1 MAKSLNVG
9 IVGYGFMGRAH
20 SNAYRRVNQFFDVAY
35 EPVLKAVAART
46 RGRAEDFAHRW
57 GWQRVETDWRRLV
70 EAPDIDIIDI
80 ASPNNTHHEITLAAA
95 AAGKMILC
103 EKPLAMNLAQ
113 GREMTEAVEKSG
125 RPNMVWFNYRRVPAI
140 SLARQ
145 MIEEGR
151 LGKVFHYRA
160 TYLQD
165 WTISPKVPVGG
176 PGTWRLDHEVA
187 GAGVSGD
194 LSTHNI
200 DTAIWLNGPISRV
213 SGMTEIFIKDRHRA
227 DGSAARVEID
237 DVCTFLA
244 RFANGS
250 NGTFEATRYARGR
263 KNKNSFEV
271 NGEKG
276 SIYFD
281 LEDMHQLQYFN
292 HDDAGHVQGWRT
304 ILVTGAEHPYMANWW
319 VPGCVIGYE
328 HTFVN
333 ALADFLKGLEKGE
346 RVRPDFRDAL
356 ETQAVADAVLE
367 SARTE
372 KWVCPESGLGRV
384 GAGGGP

>member
-1 MAKSLNVG
+1 MPKELNIGMVG
-9 IVGYGFMGRAH
+9 CGFMGRAH
-20 SNAYRRVNQFFDVAY
+20 SNAYHRVNQFFDVPY
-35 EPVLKAVAART
+35 RPVLKAVVARSKDKVEAF
-46 RGRAEDFAHRW
+46 RNRWNFERA
-57 GWQRVETDWRRLV
+57 ETDWRKLV
-70 EAPDIDIIDI
+70 EAPEIDAVDIC
-80 ASPNNTHHEITLAAA
+80 SPNNTHCEISLAAA
-95 AAGKMILC
+95 AAGKMVLC
-103 EKPLAMNLAQ
+103 EKPLAMNLKQ
-113 GREMTEAVEKSG
+113 GREMTLAVEKSG

-140 SLARQ
+140 ALAKQ
-145 MIEEGR
+145 MLEEGR
-151 LGKVFHYRA
+151 LGKTFHYRA
-160 TYLQD
+160 AYLQD
-165 WTISPKVPVGG
+165 WTISPRVPVGG
-176 PGTWRLDHEVA
+176 AATWRLDKEVA

-200 DTAIWLNGPISRV
+200 DTALWLNGPIARV
-213 SGMTEIFIKDRHRA
+213 CGMTEIFIKDRQRP
-227 DGSAARVEID
+227 DGAPVRVEID

-276 SIYFD
+276 SISFD

-292 HDDAGHVQGWRT
+292 HEDPAPLQGWRT

-328 HTFVN
+328 HTFIN
-333 ALADFLKGLEKGE
+333 ALADFLRGLEKGE

-356 ETQAVADAVLE
+356 ETQAVAEAVLE
-367 SARTE
+367 SARME
-372 KWVCPESGLGRV
+372 KWVAPQL
-384 GAGGGP
+384 

>member
-1 MAKSLNVG
+1 VSKKLNIG
-9 IVGYGFMGRAH
+9 MVGYGFMGRAH
-20 SNAYRRVNQFFDVAY
+20 SNAYHRVVQFFPVAY
-35 EPVLKAVAART
+35 EPVLKAVAARS
-46 RGRAEDFAHRW
+46 RGKAEAFAQRW
-57 GWQRVETDWRRLV
+57 GWQRVEDDWHKLI
-70 EAPDIDIIDI
+70 EAPDLEVIDIC
-80 ASPNNTHHEITLAAA
+80 SPNNTHHEIALAAA
-95 AAGKMILC
+95 SAGKIVLC

-113 GREMTEAVEKSG
+113 AREMTRAVEQAGKA
-125 RPNMVWFNYRRVPAI
+125 NMVWFNYRRVPAI
-140 SLARQ
+140 ALAKQ
-145 MIEEGR
+145 LIAEGR
-151 LGKVFHYRA
+151 LGKIFHYRA
-160 TYLQD
+160 SYLQD

-176 PGTWRLDHEVA
+176 AATWRLDKEVA

-200 DTAIWLNGPISRV
+200 DTALWLNGSMARV
-213 SGMTEIFIKDRHRA
+213 CAMTEIFIRDRRRP
-227 DGSAARVEID
+227 DGTPARVEID

-281 LEDMHQLQYFN
+281 LEDMHQLQYFS
-292 HDDAGHVQGWRT
+292 HDDPAHLQGWRT

-328 HTFVN
+328 HTFIN
-333 ALADFLKGLEKGE
+333 ALADFLLALEKGE

-356 ETQAVADAVLE
+356 ETQAVAEAVLE
-367 SARTE
+367 SAQSE
-372 KWVCPESGLGRV
+372 KWVSPSKSD
-384 GAGGGP
+384 

>member
-1 MAKSLNVG
+1 MPKQLNIG
-9 IVGYGFMGRAH
+9 LVGYGFMGRAH
-20 SNAYRRVNQFFDVAY
+20 SNAYHRVNQFFDVAY
-35 EPVLKAVAART
+35 QPALKALAARS
-46 RGRAEDFAHRW
+46 RDQAEAFARRW
-57 GWQRVETDWRRLV
+57 GWQRVESDWRKLV
-70 EAPDIDIIDI
+70 EAADIDAIDI
-80 ASPNNTHHEITLAAA
+80 CSPNNTHHEIALAAA
-95 AAGKMILC
+95 AAGKIVLC
-103 EKPLAMNLAQ
+103 EKPLAMNLAEA
-113 GREMTEAVEKSG
+113 REMTRAVEKSG
-125 RPNMVWFNYRRVPAI
+125 RANMVWFNYRRVPAI

-145 MIEEGR
+145 MIEEGK

-165 WTISPKVPVGG
+165 WTISAKVPVGG
-176 PGTWRLDHEVA
+176 AATWRLDKDVA

-200 DTAIWLNGPISRV
+200 DTAIWLNGPVARV
-213 SGMTEIFIKDRHRA
+213 CGMTEIFIKDRQRP
-227 DGSAARVEID
+227 DGTPARVEID

-271 NGEKG
+271 NGDKG

-292 HDDAGHVQGWRT
+292 HEDPAHVQGWRT

-356 ETQAVADAVLE
+356 ETQAVAEAVLE

-372 KWVCPESGLGRV
+372 KWVVPESTLPVER
-384 GAGGGP
+384 ARA

>member
-1 MAKSLNVG
+1 MSRKLRIG
-9 IVGYGFMGRAH
+9 RVGYGFMGRAH
-20 SNAYRRVNQFFDVAY
+20 SNAYHRVGQFFPVAY
-35 EPVLKAVAART
+35 EPVLKAMAART
-46 RGRAEDFAHRW
+46 LEKAEPFAQRW
-57 GWQRVETDWRRLV
+57 GWQRVENNWRRLV
-70 EAPDIDIIDI
+70 EAPDIDAIDI
-80 ASPNNTHHEITLAAA
+80 CSPNNTHHEITLAAA
-95 AAGKMILC
+95 SAGKMILC

-113 GREMTEAVEKSG
+113 AREMTRAAEESG
-125 RPNMVWFNYRRVPAI
+125 KPNMVWFNYRRIPAI
-140 SLARQ
+140 TLAKQ
-145 MIEEGR
+145 IIDEGR
-151 LGKVFHYRA
+151 LGRIFQYRA

-165 WTISPKVPVGG
+165 WTISPNVPVGG
-176 PGTWRLDHEVA
+176 AATWRLDKDVA

-200 DTAIWLNGPISRV
+200 DTALWLNGPIASV
-213 SGMTEIFIKDRHRA
+213 SGMTEIFIKDRRRP
-227 DGSAARVEID
+227 DGSPARVEID
-237 DVCTFLA
+237 DVCTFLS
-244 RFANGS
+244 RFENGS

-276 SIYFD
+276 SVCFD

-292 HDDAGHVQGWRT
+292 HEDPAHLQGWRT
-304 ILVTGAEHPYMANWW
+304 ILVTGTDHPYMANWW

-333 ALADFLKGLEKGE
+333 ALADFLKALEKGE
-346 RVRPDFRDAL
+346 RIRPDFRDAS

-372 KWVCPESGLGRV
+372 RWTSPQSFD
-384 GAGGGP
+384 